1 MTKLFALLGR
11 PGLLWS
17 LVSHLRLATRLVR
30 EPRVPLALKLVPVL
44 VGLYVLSP
52 VDLVPDLLPVLGQLD
67 DLAVVVAGL
76 ELFLRICPPAAMVFH
91 REAIAGRRRYSP
103 MAAEDDVIDTTWR
116 HV

>member
-17 LVSHLRLATRLVR
+17 LVSHLRLGVRLVR
-30 EPRVPLALKLVPVL
+30 EPRVPVVLKLVPVL

-52 VDLVPDLLPVLGQLD
+52 IDLVPDLLPVLGQLD
-67 DLAVVVAGL
+67 DLAIVAAGL
-76 ELFLRICPPAAMVFH
+76 ELFVRLCPPATVAFH

-103 MAAEDDVIDTTWR
+103 MAVVDDFLDTTWR

>member
-11 PGLLWS
+11 PGLLWT
-17 LVSHLRLATRLVR
+17 LLSHLRLATRLVR
-30 EPRVPLALKLVPVL
+30 EPRVPAALKLVPVL

-67 DLAVVVAGL
+67 DLAVVAAGL
-76 ELFLRICPPAAMVFH
+76 ELFVRICPPAAVVFH

-103 MAAEDDVIDTTWR
+103 MAVEDDAIDTTW
-116 HV
+116 HYT

>member
-1 MTKLFALLGR
+1 MSKLFALLGR
-11 PGLLWS
+11 PGLLWT
-17 LVSHLRLATRLVR
+17 LVSHVRLATRLVR
-30 EPRVPLALKLVPVL
+30 EPRVPLSLKFVPVL

-67 DLAVVVAGL
+67 DLAVVAAGL
-76 ELFLRICPPAAMVFH
+76 ELFVRRCPPAAAAFH

-103 MAAEDDVIDTTWR
+103 MAPADDVIDTTWR